1 MTDMKI
7 LENQRVKERME
18 LALSGSK
25 TSVLDWDFNTNL
37 LYISPSWKEMLGY
50 EDYELENRLKTWQK
64 RVHKDDIRVVF
75 QGLRETEKE
84 KSTYFENTHR
94 LRHRNG
100 DWVWVL
106 GRAKIIYDGQGR
118 KIRMTGTHT
127 DITEEKELQLKY
139 FYQSQMIEQIND
151 SVTTTDLKGT
161 IVSWNHGSEK
171 TFGYTAEEAIGQ
183 SIAMLYQD
191 RDKPKLEGHV
201 RSLLKTGIYNA
212 DYELLTKEKK
222 HIPISFS
229 LSLLKDERGKPIGIV
244 GINRDNTRRKEAE
257 DALREQK
264 EMLHYQAHHD
274 SLTGLPNRILFTKRL
289 HSCIHSRHGKSSFA
303 LFFIDLDKFK
313 DINDSLGHEIG
324 DRVLKIIA
332 KRLKSILREEDIL
345 ARLSGDEFTIIMNN
359 LKDKMDASLLAKK
372 ILSGLEEPIHI
383 DNNVLYVSG
392 SIGISF
398 YPDHA
403 VYAEFLLKY
412 ADTAMYRVKEEGRN
426 TYKFYT
432 SEMTESAL
440 EHINMKTALRQ
451 AIDNEEFFIEYQPQ
465 IDTDTGRLL
474 GVEALIRWNHPQK
487 GLLKPSTF
495 IPLAEETG
503 LIVEIDR
510 WMMRDAMKQFSSWK
524 REGLAP
530 GRLSINLSMKQLEG
544 DNCIGQLQDMLLNY
558 DLQAK
563 DLELEITESQMMKKP
578 KDVIFK
584 LREISELGIGISVDD
599 FGTGYSSLSLLKQLP
614 INCLKIDRSFIMDIP
629 NSSDDIA
636 IVQAIIAMGQSLRLD
651 LLAEGV
657 ETEAQKKFLQEL
669 GCTRMQG
676 YYFSYPLSP
685 ESLKEKFLL
694 KGTLKP

>member
-1 MTDMKI
+1 
-7 LENQRVKERME
+7 LKERME

-25 TSVLDWDFNTNL
+25 TSVLDWDFIENI
-37 LYISPSWKEMLGY
+37 LYISASWKEMLGY
-50 EDYELENRLKTWQK
+50 EDYELENCLRTWQR
-64 RVHKDDIRVVF
+64 RVHKEDFRAVLEL
-75 QGLRETEKE
+75 LRETERE

-94 LRHRNG
+94 LRHRDG
-100 DWVWVL
+100 HWVWVL
-106 GRAKIIYDGQGR
+106 GRAKIMYDTDGN

-161 IVSWNHGSEK
+161 IVSWNHGSEI
-171 TFGYTAEEAIGQ
+171 TFGYTAVEAIGQ
-183 SIAMLYQD
+183 NIAMLYQEKD
-191 RDKPKLEGHV
+191 QPKLEEHV
-201 RSLLKTGIYNA
+201 KTLLRTGVYNA
-212 DYELLTKEKK
+212 DYDLVTKEKK
-222 HIPISFS
+222 IIPISFS
-229 LSLLKDERGKPIGIV
+229 LSLLKDPTGKPMGVV
-244 GINRDNTRRKEAE
+244 GINRDNTRRKKAE

-274 SLTGLPNRILFTKRL
+274 PLTGLPNRILFTKRL
-289 HSCIHSRHGKSSFA
+289 NACIHEKHGKPSFA

-332 KRLKSILREEDIL
+332 KRLKGIIRDEDIL
-345 ARLSGDEFTIIMNN
+345 ARLSGDEFTIIMDD
-359 LKDKMDASLLAKK
+359 LKDKEDASQLAKK
-372 ILSGLEEPIHI
+372 ILAGLEEPIHI

-392 SIGISF
+392 SIGISL

-403 VYAEFLLKY
+403 LDAEYLLKY
-412 ADTAMYRVKEEGRN
+412 ADTAMYHVKEEGRN

-432 SEMTESAL
+432 SEMTATAL
-440 EHINMKTALRQ
+440 EHLNMKTALRQ
-451 AIDNEEFFIEYQPQ
+451 AIDNKEFFIEYQPQ
-465 IDTDTGRLL
+465 LHTDTNRLL
-474 GVEALIRWNHPQK
+474 GIEALIRWNHPQK
-487 GLLKPSTF
+487 GLLKPSSF

-510 WMMRDAMKQFSSWK
+510 WMMRHAMQQFSLWK
-524 REGLAP
+524 KEGIAP
-530 GRLSINLSMKQLEG
+530 DRLSMNLSMKQLEG
-544 DNCIGQLQDMLLNY
+544 DDCIVQLKGMLADYNLH
-558 DLQAK
+558 AK

-578 KDVIFK
+578 EDAIYK
-584 LREISELGIGISVDD
+584 LRQISDLGIGISVDD

-636 IVQAIIAMGQSLRLD
+636 IVQAIIAMGKSLRLD

-657 ETEAQKKFLQEL
+657 ETEEQKHFLLEH

-685 ESLKEKFLL
+685 EALKEEFLL
-694 KGTLKP
+694 KP